1 MERYKR
7 IKISAVPGLIQTL
20 TGGFKIV
27 SDHMELIILPVL
39 FDLLIW
45 LGPRT
50 TIYHLFNVQLKQ
62 LFARMLYSTPITLYT
77 QVDAFSK
84 AFDQLL
90 KGYNLTSSVSMFPLS
105 VPILL
110 NGMQIEAS
118 TENTKLLLPT
128 IRTIELSSISSAFLI
143 SLALAVVGFLFGLV
157 YYLAIAQRFSPHPAR
172 ITFDSLVR
180 RIFNVIVFLILVAF
194 AMMALMIPVS
204 CISSVAV
211 MLSPL
216 MSQIVIFL
224 LLFSLAWLIVP
235 FFFVFHGLFYG
246 QSIRNAVKLSFNIG
260 SWFSSMISF
269 FIVQVI
275 VISQGLK
282 LIWTIPQTNSWL
294 MLIGI
299 LGNAYIVTS
308 LIGASFLLYWNYQ
321 KWIIAN
327 EELLTKGPTQI

>member
-1 MERYKR
+1 MEWQKR

-27 SDHMELIILPVL
+27 SEHMELIILPVL
-39 FDLLIW
+39 FDLLVW
-45 LGPRT
+45 LGPRIS
-50 TIYHLFNVQLKQ
+50 IYQLFSVQLKQ
-62 LFARMLYSTPITLYT
+62 LFARMLYSTPINLYT

-105 VPILL
+105 VPILM
-110 NGMQIEAS
+110 NGMQIETS
-118 TENTKLLLPT
+118 TGNTELLLPA
-128 IRTIELSSISSAFLI
+128 IRTIELNSVGSAFLV
-143 SLALAVVGFLFGLV
+143 SLGLAVAGFLFGLI

-172 ITFDSLVR
+172 ITFSSLVR
-180 RIFNVIVFLILVAF
+180 RVFNVIVFLILAAVAL
-194 AMMALMIPVS
+194 MVLMIPVS
-204 CISSVAV
+204 CVSSVAV

-216 MSQIVIFL
+216 MSQIVLFL

-246 QSIRNAVKLSFNIG
+246 QSIRNAVRLSFNIG

-269 FIVQVI
+269 FIVEVI
-275 VISQGLK
+275 VISQGLR

-294 MLIGI
+294 TLIGI

-327 EELLTKGPTQI
+327 EELITKGTIRI